1 MNVRAVQKKETIYKN
16 GTSPLYLRF
25 THERKNKFVSLG
37 ISILP
42 EHWNNETQR
51 IRPECSENSAY
62 NAIIEDKLKEYRKQ
76 IEKLEI
82 LEIEV
87 NFDTLLG
94 TKSKRINCTV
104 AEYFNQQVER
114 MESIGKVGTASKYRY
129 CSKLLAQCNPVNIRF
144 EQIDMNYLRDFET
157 FLIGKGNA
165 SNSIATKFSVLKAV
179 YNRAIADGVFE
190 PKDNP
195 FNRFKVGRYW
205 KPTRKRAISKEDILK
220 LKGLELPDDGSS
232 FSLAFARDIFLF
244 SYYTAGINFKDIA
257 TLRWLDM
264 ENGRIYYQR
273 HKTSKEMSCH
283 LMPDALRIMERYGSP
298 FYEDEDYIFPI
309 LDRQVHVTEQ
319 QIYNRVHK
327 VLGHINTNLKQLS
340 EMLGLKT
347 PLTTY
352 VARHTYAT
360 VLKRSGVNI
369 AIISE
374 SLGHSDLATTQI
386 YLDSFENSQIDEAIK
401 NLL

>member
-1 MNVRAVQKKETIYKN
+1 M
-16 GTSPLYLRF
+16 
-25 THERKNKFVSLG
+25 
-37 ISILP
+37 
-42 EHWNNETQR
+42 
-51 IRPECSENSAY
+51 
-62 NAIIEDKLKEYRKQ
+62 
-76 IEKLEI
+76 
-82 LEIEV
+82 
-87 NFDTLLG
+87 
-94 TKSKRINCTV
+94 
-104 AEYFNQQVER
+104 
-114 MESIGKVGTASKYRY
+114 
-129 CSKLLAQCNPVNIRF
+129 
-144 EQIDMNYLRDFET
+144 
-157 FLIGKGNA
+157 
-165 SNSIATKFSVLKAV
+165 
-179 YNRAIADGVFE
+179 
-190 PKDNP
+190 
-195 FNRFKVGRYW
+195 
-205 KPTRKRAISKEDILK
+205 K

-283 LMPDALRIMERYGSP
+283 LIPEALRIMERYGSP
-298 FYEDEDYIFPI
+298 FYDDEDYIFPI

-327 VLGHINTNLKQLS
+327 VLGHINSNLKRLS

-386 YLDSFENSQIDEAIK
+386 YLAVLKAIQVY
-401 NLL
+401 LCYLF